1 MTREQTTT
9 PELHQARS
17 AAELAAAR
25 ELFLEYQQFLGED
38 LCFQGFARELA
49 ELPGHYAPPDG
60 ALLLA
65 QAGGRLAGCV
75 ALRPLGE
82 GRCEMKRLYVRPFAR
97 GTGLGRR
104 LAEAA
109 LARARRRGYRVMCL
123 DTLERLEEAV
133 SLYRSLGFRPTAPY
147 YPNPLEGV
155 TYWELDLAACSPA
168 P

>member
-1 MTREQTTT
+1 MTSSEATA
-9 PELHQARS
+9 PELRQARS

-25 ELFLEYQQFLGED
+25 ELFLEYQGFLGED

-49 ELPGHYAPPDG
+49 ELPGGYRPPDG

-65 QAGGRLAGCV
+65 RQGGRMAGCV
-75 ALRPLGE
+75 ALRPLDA

-104 LAEAA
+104 LAEAV
-109 LARARRRGYRVMCL
+109 LAQARRRGYRSMCL
-123 DTLERLEEAV
+123 DTLERLAEAV
-133 SLYRSLGFRPTAPY
+133 TLYRSLGFRSVSPY

-155 TYWELDLAACSPA
+155 TYWELDLTSGPPA

>member
-1 MTREQTTT
+1 MTRASAAH
-9 PELHQARS
+9 PELRQAQS
-17 AAELAAAR
+17 DAELAAAR
-25 ELFLEYQQFLGED
+25 ELFLEYQQYLGED

-49 ELPGHYAPPDG
+49 DLPGDYAPPDG

-65 QAGGRLAGCV
+65 DQDGRLAGCV

-104 LAEAA
+104 LAEAV
-109 LARARRRGYRVMCL
+109 LDRARQRRYRVMCL

-133 SLYRSLGFRPTAPY
+133 ALYRSLGFQRTDAY
-147 YPNPLEGV
+147 YDNPLEGV
-155 TYWELDLAACSPA
+155 VYWELTL
-168 P
+168 